1 MNLTSDAPPASE
13 KAART
18 SVFEI
23 RRLTVATDIF
33 LKVDG
38 IKGESTDVNHKD
50 EIEVLSWS
58 WGVTQM
64 LGSSAG
70 SGASIGKP
78 NISELIVGKLV
89 DKASPDLFRSC
100 LTGKHIKDVE
110 LAQRRA
116 GAGKTNFLTITLKD
130 AIISGVHDSG
140 GLEAARPTESI
151 SIAFA
156 KVIYEYIP
164 QKPTGQPGTPVV
176 LKWDVKANK
185 EF

>member
-1 MNLTSDAPPASE
+1 MSLIAKRVGE
-13 KAART
+13 
-18 SVFEI
+18 F
-23 RRLTVATDIF
+23 RRLTVASDIF
-33 LKVDG
+33 LRVDG
-38 IKGESTDVNHKD
+38 IKGESTDANHKD

-58 WGVTQM
+58 WGVTQTS
-64 LGSSAG
+64 GSSAG
-70 SGASIGKP
+70 GGASSGKP
-78 NISELIVGKLV
+78 NISELVVGKLV

-130 AIISGVHDSG
+130 VVDVKDSSG
-140 GLEAARPTESI
+140 GEEARPTESI

-164 QKPTGQPGTPVV
+164 QKPNGQPGTPVV

>member
-1 MNLTSDAPPASE
+1 MDLTSDALPASE

-18 SVFEI
+18 SAFEN
-23 RRLTVATDIF
+23 RRLTVASDIF

-58 WGVTQM
+58 WGVTET
-64 LGSSAG
+64 LASSG
-70 SGASIGKP
+70 SGAASGKP
-78 NISELIVGKLV
+78 NISELVVGKLV

-110 LAQRRA
+110 LAERRA
-116 GAGKTNFLTITLKD
+116 GAGKNNFLTITLKD
-130 AIISGVHDSG
+130 AIITGVHDSSG
-140 GLEAARPTESI
+140 VDATRPTESI

-164 QKPTGQPGTPVV
+164 QKPNGQPGTPVV
-176 LKWDVKANK
+176 LRWDVKANK

>member
-1 MNLTSDAPPASE
+1 VAS
-13 KAART
+13 
-18 SVFEI
+18 
-23 RRLTVATDIF
+23 DIF

-58 WGVTQM
+58 WGVRQT

-70 SGASIGKP
+70 SGASSGKP
-78 NISELIVGKLV
+78 DTRELVVGKLV

-116 GAGKTNFLTITLKD
+116 GAGNTNFLTITLKD
-130 AIISGVHDSG
+130 AIISSVDDFS

-151 SIAFA
+151 LIAFA
-156 KVIYEYIP
+156 KVIYAYIP
-164 QKPTGQPGTPVV
+164 QKPNGQPDTPIV

>member
-1 MNLTSDAPPASE
+1 MAS
-13 KAART
+13 
-18 SVFEI
+18 
-23 RRLTVATDIF
+23 DIF

-58 WGVTQM
+58 WGVTQTP
-64 LGSSAG
+64 GSSAG
-70 SGASIGKP
+70 SGASSGKP
-78 NISELIVGKLV
+78 NISELVVGKLV
-89 DKASPDLFRSC
+89 DKASPNLFRSC
-100 LTGKHIKDVE
+100 LIGKHIKDVE
-110 LAQRRA
+110 LAERRA
-116 GAGKTNFLTITLKD
+116 GAGKKNFLTITLKD
-130 AIISGVHDSG
+130 AIISGVHDSS
-140 GLEAARPTESI
+140 GLEAARPNESI

>member
-1 MNLTSDAPPASE
+1 VAS
-13 KAART
+13 
-18 SVFEI
+18 
-23 RRLTVATDIF
+23 DIF
-33 LKVDG
+33 LKMDG

-58 WGVTQM
+58 WGVTQTP
-64 LGSSAG
+64 GPSAG
-70 SGASIGKP
+70 GAGGSGKP
-78 NISELIVGKLV
+78 SISELVVGKLV
-89 DKASPDLFRSC
+89 DKASPNLFRSC

-130 AIISGVHDSG
+130 AVISDVNDSSG
-140 GLEAARPTESI
+140 GEAARPTESI

-164 QKPTGQPGTPVV
+164 QKPNGQPDTPVV